1 LQALELS
8 PNDKTA
14 LVSRSKCY
22 LLLGQPRLALK
33 DAEVALNEDGTY
45 LKGNKMNDLPVI
57 TLLLYHFVQV
67 PLIQSL
73 FE

>member
-1 LQALELS
+1 MIANQAVFLQALELS

-33 DAEVALNEDGTY
+33 DAEMALNEDGTY
-45 LKGNKMNDLPVI
+45 LKGKFDDLSV
-57 TLLLYHFVQV
+57 
-67 PLIQSL
+67 L
-73 FE
+73 FF